1 MNWSIE
7 VPGVVFV
14 AQWVLLFTL
23 AALAVVLFRQ
33 VAHLILLPHTDERRL
48 GLGIGNEAPAFSYQR
63 IDRAGDGTISER
75 HETFEPRRRRT
86 LLMFTD
92 PLCHSCEKATA
103 ALAVARSGALLSGLD
118 VLRVTTAEPA
128 MVRAAQRFGVDLDE
142 IVYIAPNVAHEVY
155 RTDVAPFFYVIGADG
170 IIRSRGWAEDVAG
183 IERLVGS
190 GRDGGDEAPA
200 TVVDGMVGG

>member
-1 MNWSIE
+1 MSWSIE

-14 AQWVLLFTL
+14 AQWVLLLTL
-23 AALAVVLFRQ
+23 AALALILFRQ
-33 VAHLILLPHTDERRL
+33 VAHLILLPHTNERRL
-48 GLGIGNEAPAFSYQR
+48 GLGVGNEAPAFSYR
-63 IDRAGDGTISER
+63 RVDKAADGTLEER
-75 HETFEPRRRRT
+75 QGTFEPRRRTT

-103 ALAVARSGALLSGLD
+103 ALAAARSGALLSGLD

-128 MVRAAQRFGVDLDE
+128 MVRAARRFGVGLDD
-142 IVYIAPNVAHEVY
+142 IVYIAPEVAHETY

-190 GRDGGDEAPA
+190 GRDRGDVAPA
-200 TVVDGMVGG
+200 TVVDGIVGG